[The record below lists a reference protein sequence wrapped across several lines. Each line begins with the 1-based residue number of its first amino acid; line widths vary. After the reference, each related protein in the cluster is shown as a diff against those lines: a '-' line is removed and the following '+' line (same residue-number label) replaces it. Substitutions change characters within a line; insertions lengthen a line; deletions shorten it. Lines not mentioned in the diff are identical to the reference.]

1 MRLIVSE
8 FSLVAVEQHSSLA
21 QVLYWLGGY
30 GGAEWEYHDLTHLS
44 LKSFKSKAW
53 ELKTHPFWSLSAD
66 FLLLKITIFS
76 LRDTFPLNVS
86 EIMRI

>member
-21 QVLYWLGGY
+21 QVLYWPGFR
-30 GGAEWEYHDLTHLS
+30 GAELEYHDLTHLS